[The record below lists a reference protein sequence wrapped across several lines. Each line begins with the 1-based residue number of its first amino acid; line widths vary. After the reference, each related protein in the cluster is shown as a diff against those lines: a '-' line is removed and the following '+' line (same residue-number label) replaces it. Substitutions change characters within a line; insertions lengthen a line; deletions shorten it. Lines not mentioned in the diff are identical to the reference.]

1 MSVVF
6 PLWLKANGQVLMAG
20 FLCLDALCD
29 PYDGP
34 AMIAW
39 LQAFLGFP
47 PPFGIPSIANRLV
60 FNACQGR
67 FAGAAPGENLK
78 RIINKRRTEVNRVD

>member
-20 FLCLDALCD
+20 FLWLDTICD
-29 PYDGP
+29 PYGGS

-39 LQAFLGFP
+39 LQAFLGLP
-47 PPFGIPSIANRLV
+47 PPAWDS
-60 FNACQGR
+60 
-67 FAGAAPGENLK
+67 
-78 RIINKRRTEVNRVD
+78 RITKPALLLLPVQCDGSPLPLPARTLSA